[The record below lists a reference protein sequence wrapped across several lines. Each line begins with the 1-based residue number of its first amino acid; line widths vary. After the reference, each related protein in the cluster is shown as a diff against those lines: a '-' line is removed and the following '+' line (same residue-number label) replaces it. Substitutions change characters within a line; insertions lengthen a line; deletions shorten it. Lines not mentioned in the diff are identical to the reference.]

1 MLSDQTG
8 RNLADAFR
16 RAATATL
23 IRSAG
28 DVCDVKVATKGAD
41 SELQTE
47 SPLLLIT
54 ISSFVF
60 RLVAIF
66 QISSN
71 EATRQYYTGSGAAET
86 PEETFTEVVNLCC
99 GALSRE
105 LSTQFKH
112 LAMSIPYRLE
122 ASSLKFLGE
131 LKAGLTTT
139 LDITINDS
147 ARMRATLCMFASRPI
162 ELAAPAAEV
171 SHAGGA
177 LEMF

>member
-28 DVCDVKVATKGAD
+28 DVCDINVAKGTEA
-41 SELQTE
+41 ELRTE
-47 SPLLLIT
+47 APLLLIT

-60 RLVAIF
+60 RLVVIF
-66 QISSN
+66 QISGS
-71 EATRQYYTGSGAAET
+71 EATRQYYAGSGSAVNS
-86 PEETFTEVVNLCC
+86 EETFTEVVNLCC

-105 LSTQFKH
+105 LSAQFKH

-122 ASSLKFLGE
+122 SACLNFLGE

-139 LDITINDS
+139 YDISINDA
-147 ARMRATLCMFASRPI
+147 ARMRATLCISSSRPI
-162 ELAAPAAEV
+162 ELAAPASAV
-171 SHAGGA
+171 SHTGGA

>member
-1 MLSDQTG
+1 MLSDQTA

-28 DVCDVKVATKGAD
+28 DVCDINAAKGTE
-41 SELQTE
+41 SELRTE
-47 SPLLLIT
+47 APLLLIT

-60 RLVAIF
+60 RLVVIF
-66 QISSN
+66 QISGN
-71 EATRQYYTGSGAAET
+71 EATRQYYSDPGSAVNS
-86 PEETFTEVVNLCC
+86 EETFTEVVNLCC

-105 LSTQFKH
+105 LSAQFKH

-122 ASSLKFLGE
+122 SACLSFLGE

-139 LDITINDS
+139 YDISINDA
-147 ARMRATLCMFASRPI
+147 ARMRATLCMSSSRPI
-162 ELAAPAAEV
+162 ELAAPASEV
-171 SHAGGA
+171 SHTGGA

>member
-1 MLSDQTG
+1 VLSDQTG

-16 RAATATL
+16 RAASATL
-23 IRSAG
+23 TRTPG
-28 DVCDVKVATKGAD
+28 DVCDIKTAKGTESD
-41 SELQTE
+41 LQTE

-66 QISSN
+66 QISGN
-71 EATRQYYTGSGAAET
+71 EATRQYYTGSGAAVT
-86 PEETFTEVVNLCC
+86 SEETFTEMVNLCC

-105 LSTQFKH
+105 LSAQFKH

-122 ASSLKFLGE
+122 SSCLTFLGE

-139 LDITINDS
+139 FDITINDA
-147 ARMRATLCMFASRPI
+147 ARMRATLCMSASRPI
-162 ELAAPAAEV
+162 ELTAPALEV
-171 SHAGGA
+171 SHTGGA

>member
-1 MLSDQTG
+1 VLSDQTG

-16 RAATATL
+16 RAAAATL

-28 DVCDVKVATKGAD
+28 DVCDVQAAAKGAD
-41 SELQTE
+41 SQLQTQ

-60 RLVAIF
+60 RLVTVF
-66 QISSN
+66 QISGS
-71 EATRQYYTGSGAAET
+71 EATRQYYCESGAAT
-86 PEETFTEVVNLCC
+86 ASEEAFTEAVNLCC

-105 LSTQFKH
+105 LSAQFKH

-122 ASSLKFLGE
+122 SSCLNFLGE
-131 LKAGLTTT
+131 LKAGLTTSY
-139 LDITINDS
+139 DITINDS
-147 ARMRATLCMFASRPI
+147 ARMRATLCMSASRPI
-162 ELAAPAAEV
+162 ELSAPAPEV
-171 SHAGGA
+171 SHTGGA

>member
-16 RAATATL
+16 RAAAATL

-28 DVCDVKVATKGAD
+28 DVCDVKAAKGTESD
-41 SELQTE
+41 LRTE

-60 RLVAIF
+60 RLVTIF
-66 QISSN
+66 QISGN
-71 EATRQYYTGSGAAET
+71 EATRQYYTGSGAADT

-105 LSTQFKH
+105 LAAQFKH

-122 ASSLKFLGE
+122 ASSLKFLGD
-131 LKAGLTTT
+131 LKAGLTSTY
-139 LDITINDS
+139 DITIND
-147 ARMRATLCMFASRPI
+147 AAQLRATLCMSASRPI
-162 ELAAPAAEV
+162 ELSAPASEV
-171 SHAGGA
+171 SHTGGA

>member
-1 MLSDQTG
+1 VLSDQTG
-8 RNLADAFR
+8 RNLADAFQ

-23 IRSAG
+23 TRSAG
-28 DVCDVKVATKGAD
+28 DVCDVKTAKGVE
-41 SELQTE
+41 SELRTE

-60 RLVAIF
+60 RLVTIF
-66 QISSN
+66 QFSN
-71 EATRQYYTGSGAAET
+71 SDATREYYSGSGST
-86 PEETFTEVVNLCC
+86 VSPEETFTEVVNLCC

-105 LSTQFKH
+105 LSAQFKH

-122 ASSLKFLGE
+122 SSCLEFLGE

-139 LDITINDS
+139 YDITINDA
-147 ARMRATLCMFASRPI
+147 ARMRATLCLSSSRPI
-162 ELAAPAAEV
+162 EFAAPAPEV

>member
-1 MLSDQTG
+1 VWSDQTA
-8 RNLADAFR
+8 RNLAEAFR
-16 RAATATL
+16 RAAAATL
-23 IRSAG
+23 VRSAG
-28 DVCDVKVATKGAD
+28 DVCDVKAASKGAE

-66 QISSN
+66 QISGN
-71 EATRQYYTGSGAAET
+71 EATRQYYTAPGAAVT
-86 PEETFTEVVNLCC
+86 AEETFTEVVNLCC

-105 LSTQFKH
+105 LSAQFKH

-122 ASSLKFLGE
+122 ASSLRYLGE

-139 LDITINDS
+139 LDITINES
-147 ARMRATLCMFASRPI
+147 ARMRATLCMSASRPI

>member
-1 MLSDQTG
+1 VLSEQTG

-16 RAATATL
+16 RAAAATL
-23 IRSAG
+23 IRSPG
-28 DVCDVKVATKGAD
+28 DVCDIKTAKGAE

-60 RLVAIF
+60 RLVTVF
-66 QISSN
+66 QIFDS
-71 EATRQYYTGSGAAET
+71 EATRQYYTGTGTESTAE
-86 PEETFTEVVNLCC
+86 EMFTEVVNLCC

-105 LSTQFKH
+105 LSAQFKH
-112 LAMSIPYRLE
+112 LAMSIPYPLE
-122 ASSLKFLGE
+122 ASCLSFLGE

-139 LDITINDS
+139 YDITINDA
-147 ARMRATLCMFASRPI
+147 ARMRVTLCMACSRPI
-162 ELAAPAAEV
+162 EISAPAPEV
-171 SHAGGA
+171 SHTGGA

>member
-16 RAATATL
+16 RAAAATL

-28 DVCDVKVATKGAD
+28 DVCDIKAAKGVE
-41 SELQTE
+41 SELRTE

-66 QISSN
+66 QISGN
-71 EATRQYYTGSGAAET
+71 EATRQYYAGSGPALA

-105 LSTQFKH
+105 LAAQFKH

-122 ASSLKFLGE
+122 SSCLTFLGE
-131 LKAGLTTT
+131 LKAGLTATYE
-139 LDITINDS
+139 ITIND
-147 ARMRATLCMFASRPI
+147 AAQMRATLCMFSSRPI
-162 ELAAPAAEV
+162 EIAAPAPEV
-171 SHAGGA
+171 SHTGGA

>member
-1 MLSDQTG
+1 LP
-8 RNLADAFR
+8 
-16 RAATATL
+16 TL
-23 IRSAG
+23 FAVR
-28 DVCDVKVATKGAD
+28 
-41 SELQTE
+41 QTE

-60 RLVAIF
+60 RLVTIF
-66 QISSN
+66 QFSSG
-71 EATRQYYTGSGAAET
+71 EATRQYYAGSGAAVP

-105 LSTQFKH
+105 LSAQFKH

-147 ARMRATLCMFASRPI
+147 ARMRATLCMSASRPI

-171 SHAGGA
+171 NHAGGA

>member
-1 MLSDQTG
+1 MWSDQTA
-8 RNLADAFR
+8 RNLAEAFR
-16 RAATATL
+16 RAAAATL
-23 IRSAG
+23 VRSAG
-28 DVCDVKVATKGAD
+28 DVCDVKAASKGAE

-66 QISSN
+66 QISGN
-71 EATRQYYTGSGAAET
+71 EATRQYYTAPGAAVT
-86 PEETFTEVVNLCC
+86 AEETFTEVVNLCC

-105 LSTQFKH
+105 LSAQFKH

-122 ASSLKFLGE
+122 ASSLRYLGE

-139 LDITINDS
+139 LDITINES
-147 ARMRATLCMFASRPI
+147 ARMRATLCMSASRPI

>member
-16 RAATATL
+16 RAAAATL

-28 DVCDVKVATKGAD
+28 DVCDIQTAAKATD
-41 SELQTE
+41 PELKTE

-66 QISSN
+66 QISGS
-71 EATRQYYTGSGAAET
+71 EATRLYYTGSDSSAAAE
-86 PEETFTEVVNLCC
+86 EMFTEVVNLCC

-105 LSTQFKH
+105 LSAQFKH

-122 ASSLKFLGE
+122 SSCLNFLGE

-139 LDITINDS
+139 YDITINDA
-147 ARMRATLCMFASRPI
+147 ARMRATLCMSSSRPI
-162 ELAAPAAEV
+162 ELAAPAPEV
-171 SHAGGA
+171 SHTGGA

>member
-1 MLSDQTG
+1 MLSDQTA

-16 RAATATL
+16 RAASATL

-28 DVCDVKVATKGAD
+28 DVCDVKPAIKGAE

-60 RLVAIF
+60 RLVTIF
-66 QISSN
+66 QFSGN
-71 EATRQYYTGSGAAET
+71 EATRQYYAGSGAAVM

-105 LSTQFKH
+105 LSAQFKH

-147 ARMRATLCMFASRPI
+147 ARMRATLCMSAIRPI
-162 ELAAPAAEV
+162 ELAAPATEV

>member
-1 MLSDQTG
+1 
-8 RNLADAFR
+8 
-16 RAATATL
+16 
-23 IRSAG
+23 
-28 DVCDVKVATKGAD
+28 VKPANKGVD
-41 SELQTE
+41 SELRTE

-60 RLVAIF
+60 RLVTIF
-66 QISSN
+66 QISGS
-71 EATRQYYTGSGAAET
+71 EATRQYYTGPGAAET
-86 PEETFTEVVNLCC
+86 AEETFTEVVNLCC

-105 LSTQFKH
+105 LSAQFKH
-112 LAMSIPYRLE
+112 LAVSIPYRLE
-122 ASSLKFLGE
+122 ASTLKYLGE

-147 ARMRATLCMFASRPI
+147 ARMRATLCMSANRPI

>member
-16 RAATATL
+16 RAVAATL

-28 DVCDVKVATKGAD
+28 DVCDIQAVAKATD
-41 SELQTE
+41 LELKTE

-60 RLVAIF
+60 RLVSIF
-66 QISSN
+66 QISGS
-71 EATRQYYTGSGAAET
+71 EATRHYYTAGDSAGA
-86 PEETFTEVVNLCC
+86 EETYTEVVNLCC

-105 LSTQFKH
+105 LSAQFKH

-122 ASSLKFLGE
+122 SSCLNFLGE

-139 LDITINDS
+139 YDITINDA
-147 ARMRATLCMFASRPI
+147 ARMRATLCMSSSRPI
-162 ELAAPAAEV
+162 ELAAPAPEV
-171 SHAGGA
+171 SHTGGA